1 MLDINLFRE
10 EKGHNPELIRESQ
23 RRRFA
28 SVDQV
33 DEVINLDKEWRKRTL
48 SLSLSLSPLP
58 QRALTLL
65 FSFRSIRARE
75 SPQGVQQDQQGSLQ
89 TQACQYFPFLVF

>member
-28 SVDQV
+28 PVEIV
-33 DEVINLDKEWRKRTL
+33 DEVIDLDKEWRKRTL
-48 SLSLSLSPLP
+48 SLSLSS
-58 QRALTLL
+58 Q
-65 FSFRSIRARE
+65 
-75 SPQGVQQDQQGSLQ
+75 
-89 TQACQYFPFLVF
+89 